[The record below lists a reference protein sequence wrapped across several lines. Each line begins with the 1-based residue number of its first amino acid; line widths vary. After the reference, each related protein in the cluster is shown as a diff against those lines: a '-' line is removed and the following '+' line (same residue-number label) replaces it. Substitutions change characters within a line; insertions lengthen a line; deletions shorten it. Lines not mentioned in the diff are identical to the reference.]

1 MKYFFNRLLPRLGIQ
16 GKLNFLFILLSTIPL
31 SIVSIYIIQK
41 QIDVQKDEALRS
53 VKNEVNEIKAKT
65 DLLLSR
71 IKQEMMMLSKTT
83 EAKLLIQNL
92 QKPSTNE
99 TFLKNNF
106 ELEFASLLKENGLYF
121 RVEFLNKIGK
131 KITSVF
137 FENGQSYVLPK
148 EKLPKIPLYFYAN
161 AVKEL
166 HEGNIVL
173 SPSEIKL
180 PFSGKIIPSI
190 DCIVPLFNEQN
201 ENVAILIASIHA
213 ERFFETFSLT
223 RADTSVKVIMVNGE
237 GFYLYHSQ
245 KKKDWNR
252 LLAER
257 KEENLFHDYKSNVAD
272 SILSG
277 LTGSITD
284 DPESIIE
291 YASILSIGESKANR
305 YIIFTEIPKDVV
317 FASINQLRTLLVL
330 LVLAVAVFSLLSG
343 FFTSRHFIKPINK
356 LVQGTRIIREGN
368 LDYKLDIKTSDE
380 INDLV
385 ESFNQMVFHWKG
397 KRELEEQQRLEDAI
411 KERKKYLENIMDS
424 SLDLLM
430 TLSSDGALSFANKRL
445 EDALGYKFD
454 DVKGKYYYDFFP
466 ENLHPFLKQKWNDVR
481 KSSNGVVYDAKVI
494 KADGNVI
501 DCLVSI
507 SRLQDLDEYLAI
519 IKDITERKQA
529 EEAMILAKEQAE
541 EANRLKTNILANMGH
556 ELRTPM
562 IGILGFSKILVDI
575 NDINELREVGDLI
588 YQSSKRLMSTL
599 NQILDISK
607 IESGDF
613 KPQFVEI
620 DLIEVSVL
628 TLNIFRKMADE
639 KSLRLTLVSK
649 FNELFIICDQG
660 AIQSILNN
668 LLDNAI
674 KFTTKGSVTLRIE
687 SEINVKGEA
696 AIIEVED
703 TGIGISQDNINTIF
717 EAFRQGSEGLTRS
730 HEGTGLGLTLI
741 KKYIDILGGDIDVK
755 SKLNEGTT
763 FTVKI
768 PMNK

>member
-1 MKYFFNRLLPRLGIQ
+1 MSNPINKYLPRLGIQ

-31 SIVSIYIIQK
+31 SIVSIYILQK

-53 VKNEVNEIKAKT
+53 VKNEVSEIKSKT
-65 DLLLSR
+65 NLLLSR
-71 IKQEMMMLSKTT
+71 IKQEMMMLSKTS
-83 EAKLLIQNL
+83 EAQLLIKDLQN
-92 QKPSTNE
+92 PSANE
-99 TFLKNNF
+99 SVHKDNF
-106 ELEFASLLKENGLYF
+106 EAEFVSLLKDNGLYF

-137 FENGQSYVLPK
+137 FENGKSFITPK
-148 EKLPKIPLYFYAN
+148 EKLAKIPIYFYAN
-161 AVKEL
+161 AVKDINV
-166 HEGNIVL
+166 GDIVL

-180 PFSGKIIPSI
+180 PLSGKIIPSI

-201 ENVAILIASIHA
+201 ENVAILIASIHV
-213 ERFFETFSLT
+213 ERFFETFSLS
-223 RADTSVKVIMVNGE
+223 RANKSVKVIMVNGE

-252 LLAER
+252 LLAAR

-272 SILSG
+272 SILTGS
-277 LTGSITD
+277 TGSITD

-291 YASILSIGESKANR
+291 YASIFSLGESKANR

-317 FASINQLRTLLVL
+317 FASVNQLRTLLIL
-330 LVLAVAVFSLLSG
+330 LVLAVAAFSLLSG
-343 FFTSRHFIKPINK
+343 FFTSRHFIKPINQ
-356 LVQGTRIIREGN
+356 LVVGTRIIREGN

-385 ESFNQMVFHWKG
+385 ESYNQLVVHWKE
-397 KRELEEQQRLEDAI
+397 KRELEEQQRLEEAI

-430 TLSSDGALSFANKRL
+430 TLTSDGALSFANKRL

-454 DVKGKYYYDFFP
+454 DVKGKYYYNFFP
-466 ENLHPFLKQKWNDVR
+466 KNLHTLLKQKWDEV
-481 KSSNGVVYDAKVI
+481 KQSNGVVYDAKVI
-494 KADGNVI
+494 KADGNII

-507 SRLQDLDEYLAI
+507 SRLQGLNEYLAI

-529 EEAMILAKEQAE
+529 EEAILQAKEKAE

-575 NDINELREVGDLI
+575 NDMKELREVGDLI

-613 KPQFVEI
+613 MPLFVEI
-620 DLIEVSVL
+620 DLIEVASYSLNNYQKIAAENNLDL
-628 TLNIFRKMADE
+628 TLESEYNVL
-639 KSLRLTLVSK
+639 S
-649 FNELFIICDQG
+649 IISDLSAVQC
-660 AIQSILNN
+660 ILNN

-674 KFTTKGSVTLRIE
+674 KFTSRGKITLRIG
-687 SEINVKGEA
+687 SEKNEKKEL
-696 AIIEVED
+696 AIIEVKD
-703 TGIGISQDNINTIF
+703 TGIGIPQDNINTIF
-717 EAFRQGSEGLTRS
+717 EAFRQGSEGLSRS
-730 HEGTGLGLTLI
+730 YEGTGLGLTLV
-741 KKYIDILGGDIDVK
+741 KKYIDILSGEIDVK
-755 SKLNEGTT
+755 SKLNEGST

-768 PMNK
+768 PINK

>member
-1 MKYFFNRLLPRLGIQ
+1 MKNLLKRFLPRLGIQ

-65 DLLLSR
+65 NLLLSR
-71 IKQEMMMLSKTT
+71 IKQEMMMLSKTS
-83 EAKLLIQNL
+83 EAKLLIQDL
-92 QKPSTNE
+92 QNPGTNE
-99 TFLKNNF
+99 TALKDNF
-106 ELEFASLLKENGLYF
+106 ETEFVSLLKDNSLYF

-137 FENGQSYVLPK
+137 FENGESYILPK
-148 EKLPKIPLYFYAN
+148 DRLPKIPIYFYAN
-161 AVKEL
+161 AVKGL
-166 HEGNIVL
+166 HGGNIVL

-257 KEENLFHDYKSNVAD
+257 KDENLFHDYISNVAD
-272 SILSG
+272 SILTGS
-277 LTGSITD
+277 TGSITD

-291 YASILSIGESKANR
+291 YASIFSLGESKANS
-305 YIIFTEIPKDVV
+305 YIIFTEIPKDIV
-317 FASINQLRTLLVL
+317 FASVNQLRTLLIL
-330 LVLAVAVFSLLSG
+330 LVLAVAAFSLLSG
-343 FFTSRHFIKPINK
+343 FFTSRHFIRPINK

-385 ESFNQMVFHWKG
+385 ESFNQMVVHWKD
-397 KRELEEQQRLEDAI
+397 KRELEEQQRLEEAI

-430 TLSSDGALSFANKRL
+430 TLTSDGALSFANKRL

-466 ENLHPFLKQKWNDVR
+466 EQFHPYLKQKWDEV
-481 KSSNGVVYDAKVI
+481 KLSNGVVYDAKVI

-507 SRLQDLDEYLAI
+507 SRLQGLDECLAI

-529 EEAMILAKEQAE
+529 EEAMLLAKEQAE

-575 NDINELREVGDLI
+575 NDMNELREVGDLI

-613 KPQFVEI
+613 KPHLVEI
-620 DLIEVSVL
+620 DLIEVSAL
-628 TLNIFRKMADE
+628 SISNYQKMADE
-639 KSLRLTLVSK
+639 KSLQLNLESEFKV
-649 FNELFIICDQG
+649 LPIISDLG
-660 AIQSILNN
+660 AVQSILNN
-668 LLDNAI
+668 LLDNAV
-674 KFTTKGSVTLRIE
+674 KFTSKGGVTLRIG
-687 SEINVKGEA
+687 SEKNNKGEF

-730 HEGTGLGLTLI
+730 YEGTGLGLTLI
-741 KKYIDILGGDIDVK
+741 KKYIDILGGKIDVK
-755 SKLNEGTT
+755 SKLNEGSA
-763 FTVKI
+763 FIVKI